1 MNDLVYSLNG
11 GLVTDQNKISTISKV
26 DINSI
31 QKLIRNY
38 KQDLECFGELGFELQ
53 KIAKTNKK
61 IYFLNEQQATL
72 LLTYMK
78 NSESVRNAKKVL
90 VFAFYQMKEK
100 LRSLEQ
106 EQEKARFKS
115 LSDENQ
121 RLNSLNHHQ
130 KIGYKSQLK
139 QQKEKYENK
148 IKALKYD
155 LENKKELS
163 FKRKL
168 SQKELLEL
176 RKILAKDYNI
186 VCFKEWEMS
195 LFAEKIGKNSVFEV
209 VLNKLEKELN
219 YWKNYE
225 KYEEKWKKN
234 IKELKMKL
242 VDKLKKA
249 YDYKKEL
256 YKAEKGSSSKE
267 YHIENAEIFQ
277 DFIELELLQCEDIER
292 RYFLMQIYRYGYQN
306 IRSLNS
312 KLAFKAK
319 LDNDD
324 INFIKILK
332 EANILHALNEIYTTK
347 EVKKIAKD

>member
-31 QKLIRNY
+31 QRLIRNY

-61 IYFLNEQQATL
+61 IYYLNEQQATL

-106 EQEKARFKS
+106 EQEKARFKT
-115 LSDENQ
+115 LSDENL

-130 KIGYKSQLK
+130 KIGYKSQLA

-155 LENKKELS
+155 LEHKKELS

-168 SQKELLEL
+168 SKEELLEL
-176 RKILAKDYNI
+176 RKILARDYGI
-186 VCFKEWEMS
+186 LCIKEWEFEF
-195 LFAEKIGKNSVFEV
+195 LAEKIALESTKMTTWDAV
-209 VLNKLEKELN
+209 VKKLKQSLDYWQN
-219 YWKNYE
+219 YDE
-225 KYEEKWKKN
+225 YEEKWKK
-234 IKELKMKL
+234 IL
-242 VDKLKKA
+242 
-249 YDYKKEL
+249 
-256 YKAEKGSSSKE
+256 
-267 YHIENAEIFQ
+267 
-277 DFIELELLQCEDIER
+277 R
-292 RYFLMQIYRYGYQN
+292 R
-306 IRSLNS
+306 
-312 KLAFKAK
+312 
-319 LDNDD
+319 
-324 INFIKILK
+324 
-332 EANILHALNEIYTTK
+332 
-347 EVKKIAKD
+347 

>member
-31 QKLIRNY
+31 QRLIRNY

-115 LSDENQ
+115 LSDENL

-130 KIGYKSQLK
+130 KIGYKSQLA
-139 QQKEKYENK
+139 QQKEHYENK

-176 RKILAKDYNI
+176 RKILAKDYNM
-186 VCFKEWEMS
+186 VCFKEWEFEF
-195 LFAEKIGKNSVFEV
+195 LAEKIALESTRITTWDAV
-209 VLNKLEKELN
+209 VKKLKQSLD
-219 YWKNYE
+219 YWQNYE
-225 KYEEKWKKN
+225 EYEEKWKK
-234 IKELKMKL
+234 IL
-242 VDKLKKA
+242 
-249 YDYKKEL
+249 
-256 YKAEKGSSSKE
+256 
-267 YHIENAEIFQ
+267 
-277 DFIELELLQCEDIER
+277 R
-292 RYFLMQIYRYGYQN
+292 R
-306 IRSLNS
+306 
-312 KLAFKAK
+312 
-319 LDNDD
+319 
-324 INFIKILK
+324 
-332 EANILHALNEIYTTK
+332 
-347 EVKKIAKD
+347 

>member
-31 QKLIRNY
+31 QRLIRNY

-61 IYFLNEQQATL
+61 IYYLNEQQATL

-106 EQEKARFKS
+106 EQEKARFKT
-115 LSDENQ
+115 LSDENL

-130 KIGYKSQLK
+130 KIGYKSQLA

-155 LENKKELS
+155 LEKKKELS

-176 RKILAKDYNI
+176 RKILARDYGI
-186 VCFKEWEMS
+186 LCIKEWEMS
-195 LFAEKIGKNSVFEV
+195 LVAEKIGKDTVFEAV
-209 VLNKLEKELN
+209 VKKLEKELK
-219 YWKNYE
+219 YWQNYE
-225 KYEEKWKKN
+225 EYEEKWKK
-234 IKELKMKL
+234 IL
-242 VDKLKKA
+242 
-249 YDYKKEL
+249 
-256 YKAEKGSSSKE
+256 
-267 YHIENAEIFQ
+267 
-277 DFIELELLQCEDIER
+277 R
-292 RYFLMQIYRYGYQN
+292 R
-306 IRSLNS
+306 
-312 KLAFKAK
+312 
-319 LDNDD
+319 
-324 INFIKILK
+324 
-332 EANILHALNEIYTTK
+332 
-347 EVKKIAKD
+347 

>member
-31 QKLIRNY
+31 QRLIRNY

-106 EQEKARFKS
+106 EQEKARFKT
-115 LSDENQ
+115 LSDENL

-130 KIGYKSQLK
+130 KIGYKSQLA
-139 QQKEKYENK
+139 QQKEHYENK
-148 IKALKYD
+148 IKALQYD
-155 LENKKELS
+155 LEKKKELS

-168 SQKELLEL
+168 SKEELLEL
-176 RKILAKDYNI
+176 RKILARDYGI
-186 VCFKEWEMS
+186 LCIKEWEMS
-195 LFAEKIGKNSVFEV
+195 LVAEKIALESTKMTTWDAV
-209 VLNKLEKELN
+209 VKKLKQSLD
-219 YWKNYE
+219 YWQNYE
-225 KYEEKWKKN
+225 EYEEKW
-234 IKELKMKL
+234 
-242 VDKLKKA
+242 
-249 YDYKKEL
+249 
-256 YKAEKGSSSKE
+256 
-267 YHIENAEIFQ
+267 
-277 DFIELELLQCEDIER
+277 R
-292 RYFLMQIYRYGYQN
+292 
-306 IRSLNS
+306 
-312 KLAFKAK
+312 
-319 LDNDD
+319 
-324 INFIKILK
+324 KILRR
-332 EANILHALNEIYTTK
+332 
-347 EVKKIAKD
+347 

>member
-31 QKLIRNY
+31 QRLIRNY

-61 IYFLNEQQATL
+61 IYYLNEQQATL

-106 EQEKARFKS
+106 EQEKARFKT

-130 KIGYKSQLK
+130 KIGYKSQLA

-155 LENKKELS
+155 LEKKKELS

-176 RKILAKDYNI
+176 RKILAKDYGI
-186 VCFKEWEMS
+186 LCIKEWEMS
-195 LFAEKIGKNSVFEV
+195 LVAEKIGKNLVFET

-219 YWKNYE
+219 YWQNYE
-225 KYEEKWKKN
+225 EYEEKWKK
-234 IKELKMKL
+234 IL
-242 VDKLKKA
+242 
-249 YDYKKEL
+249 
-256 YKAEKGSSSKE
+256 
-267 YHIENAEIFQ
+267 
-277 DFIELELLQCEDIER
+277 
-292 RYFLMQIYRYGYQN
+292 
-306 IRSLNS
+306 RS
-312 KLAFKAK
+312 
-319 LDNDD
+319 
-324 INFIKILK
+324 
-332 EANILHALNEIYTTK
+332 
-347 EVKKIAKD
+347 

>member
-31 QKLIRNY
+31 QRLIRNY
-38 KQDLECFGELGFELQ
+38 KQDLECFGKLGFELQ

-106 EQEKARFKS
+106 EQEKARFKV
-115 LSDENQ
+115 LSNENK

-130 KIGYKSQLK
+130 KIGYKSQLA

-155 LENKKELS
+155 LEKKNELS

-176 RKILAKDYNI
+176 RKILAKDYDM
-186 VCFKEWEMS
+186 VCIKEWEFEF
-195 LFAEKIGKNSVFEV
+195 LAEKIALESTRITTWDAV
-209 VLNKLEKELN
+209 VKKLKQSLD
-219 YWKNYE
+219 YWQNYE
-225 KYEEKWKKN
+225 EYEEKW
-234 IKELKMKL
+234 
-242 VDKLKKA
+242 
-249 YDYKKEL
+249 
-256 YKAEKGSSSKE
+256 
-267 YHIENAEIFQ
+267 
-277 DFIELELLQCEDIER
+277 R
-292 RYFLMQIYRYGYQN
+292 
-306 IRSLNS
+306 
-312 KLAFKAK
+312 
-319 LDNDD
+319 
-324 INFIKILK
+324 KILRR
-332 EANILHALNEIYTTK
+332 
-347 EVKKIAKD
+347 

>member
-31 QKLIRNY
+31 QRLIRNY

-61 IYFLNEQQATL
+61 IYYLNEQQATL

-115 LSDENQ
+115 LSDENL

-130 KIGYKSQLK
+130 KIGYKSQLA
-139 QQKEKYENK
+139 QQKEHYENK
-148 IKALKYD
+148 IKALQYD
-155 LENKKELS
+155 LEHKNELS

-176 RKILAKDYNI
+176 RKILARDYGMI
-186 VCFKEWEMS
+186 CIKEWEFEF
-195 LFAEKIGKNSVFEV
+195 LAEKIALESTRMTTWDAV
-209 VLNKLEKELN
+209 VKKLKQSLD
-219 YWKNYE
+219 YWQNYE
-225 KYEEKWKKN
+225 EYEEKW
-234 IKELKMKL
+234 
-242 VDKLKKA
+242 
-249 YDYKKEL
+249 
-256 YKAEKGSSSKE
+256 
-267 YHIENAEIFQ
+267 
-277 DFIELELLQCEDIER
+277 R
-292 RYFLMQIYRYGYQN
+292 
-306 IRSLNS
+306 
-312 KLAFKAK
+312 
-319 LDNDD
+319 
-324 INFIKILK
+324 KILRR
-332 EANILHALNEIYTTK
+332 
-347 EVKKIAKD
+347 

>member
-31 QKLIRNY
+31 QRLIRNY
-38 KQDLECFGELGFELQ
+38 KQDLECFGKLGFELQ

-106 EQEKARFKS
+106 EQEKARFKT
-115 LSDENQ
+115 LSDENL

-130 KIGYKSQLK
+130 KIGYKSQLA

-148 IKALKYD
+148 IKALQYD

-168 SQKELLEL
+168 SKEELLEL
-176 RKILAKDYNI
+176 RKILARDYGMI
-186 VCFKEWEMS
+186 CIKEWEFEF
-195 LFAEKIGKNSVFEV
+195 LAEKIALESTKMTTWDAV
-209 VLNKLEKELN
+209 VKKLKQSLD

-225 KYEEKWKKN
+225 EYEEKW
-234 IKELKMKL
+234 
-242 VDKLKKA
+242 
-249 YDYKKEL
+249 
-256 YKAEKGSSSKE
+256 
-267 YHIENAEIFQ
+267 
-277 DFIELELLQCEDIER
+277 R
-292 RYFLMQIYRYGYQN
+292 
-306 IRSLNS
+306 
-312 KLAFKAK
+312 
-319 LDNDD
+319 
-324 INFIKILK
+324 KILRR
-332 EANILHALNEIYTTK
+332 
-347 EVKKIAKD
+347 

>member
-31 QKLIRNY
+31 QRLIRNY

-115 LSDENQ
+115 LSDENL

-130 KIGYKSQLK
+130 KIGYKSQLA
-139 QQKEKYENK
+139 QQKEHYENK

-155 LENKKELS
+155 LEKKKQLS

-168 SQKELLEL
+168 SEKELLDL
-176 RKILAKDYNI
+176 RKILAKDYDI
-186 VCFKEWEMS
+186 LCFKKWEMS
-195 LFAEKIGKNSVFEV
+195 LVAEKIGKNLVFET

-219 YWKNYE
+219 YWQNYE
-225 KYEEKWKKN
+225 EYEEKWKK
-234 IKELKMKL
+234 IL
-242 VDKLKKA
+242 
-249 YDYKKEL
+249 
-256 YKAEKGSSSKE
+256 
-267 YHIENAEIFQ
+267 
-277 DFIELELLQCEDIER
+277 
-292 RYFLMQIYRYGYQN
+292 
-306 IRSLNS
+306 RS
-312 KLAFKAK
+312 
-319 LDNDD
+319 
-324 INFIKILK
+324 
-332 EANILHALNEIYTTK
+332 
-347 EVKKIAKD
+347 